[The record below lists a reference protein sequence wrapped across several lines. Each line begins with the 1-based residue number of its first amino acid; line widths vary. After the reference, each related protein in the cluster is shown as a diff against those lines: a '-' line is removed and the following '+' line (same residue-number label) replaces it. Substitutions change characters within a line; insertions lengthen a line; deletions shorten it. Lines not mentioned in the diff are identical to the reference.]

1 MPRVKITN
9 LKPGPI
15 VVNSLKIT
23 IPGGASV
30 IRDASVVGDSDLS
43 ELEADGLVKIED
55 AGETPKPT
63 KPAYTVPEAPKAT
76 AKTPKQAGQKSQ
88 KPQQATP
95 KQAQGIA
102 NRGKQVVSQGPKQK
116 PGTDFRNVDPPD
128 ENMVV
133 VMGKN
138 GTEFRKV
145 GEEASD
151 KVVVMGDDGPA
162 VRKMGRGIN
171 ERSGPKYEGDTG
183 FEGQDVAQDDVE
195 LPDNSDIHAV

>member
-43 ELEADGLVKIED
+43 ELEADGLVSIED
-55 AGETPKPT
+55 AGETPKPN
-63 KPAYTVPEAPKAT
+63 KPAYTVPVAPKT
-76 AKTPKQAGQKSQ
+76 APKMPKQAGQKA
-88 KPQQATP
+88 QQAAP

-102 NRGKQVVSQGPKQK
+102 NRGKQVVPQGQKRK
-116 PGTDFRNVDPPD
+116 PGTDFRDVDPP
-128 ENMVV
+128 EEHMVV

-138 GTEFRKV
+138 GTEFRKT
-145 GEEASD
+145 GEEAHD
-151 KVVVMGDDGPA
+151 KVVVMGDGGPE
-162 VRKMGRGIN
+162 VSKMSRGIN
-171 ERSGPKYEGDTG
+171 ERSGPKYAGDTG
-183 FEGQDVAQDDVE
+183 FDGQDASQDDVE